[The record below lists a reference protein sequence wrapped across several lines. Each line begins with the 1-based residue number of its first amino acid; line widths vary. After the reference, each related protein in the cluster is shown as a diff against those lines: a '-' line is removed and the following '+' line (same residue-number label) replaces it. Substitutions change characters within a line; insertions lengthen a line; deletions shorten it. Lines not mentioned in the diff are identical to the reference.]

1 AISMPA
7 MHLPSAQSNNLAVST
22 TDISLHSIM
31 DHHHEP
37 LSSGHIRTLL
47 IIIGTTAA
55 VIVLSSTIVFLLPI
69 WKNTTDS
76 STLPSKI
83 QQIEA
88 DFIIIG
94 GGTAVCIVSARLA
107 EYGFQTL
114 LISSGSND
122 TQNPLMR
129 EQAFYKQL
137 LHN

>member
-1 AISMPA
+1 
-7 MHLPSAQSNNLAVST
+7 
-22 TDISLHSIM
+22 
-31 DHHHEP
+31 
-37 LSSGHIRTLL
+37 
-47 IIIGTTAA
+47 
-55 VIVLSSTIVFLLPI
+55 
-69 WKNTTDS
+69 S

-94 GGTAVCIVSARLA
+94 GGTAGCIVSARLA

-137 LHN
+137 LHNTPQFKYYLPLSSSPNLNNRTLDVIVWNT